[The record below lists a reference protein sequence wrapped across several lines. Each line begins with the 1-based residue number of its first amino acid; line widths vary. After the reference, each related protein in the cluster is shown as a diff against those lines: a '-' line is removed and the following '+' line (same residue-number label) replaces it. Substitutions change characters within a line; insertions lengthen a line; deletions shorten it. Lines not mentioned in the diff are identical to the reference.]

1 MPQNKKFLQTH
12 DLVNKKQKNE
22 AKTLFFSTLHPLST
36 VIFATATVL
45 AFVLLHNCRFNF
57 HCYTQRE
64 PAPTQKSA
72 RTEWPLRP
80 YATSCA
86 KDYEEHSDMETS
98 FAEPPNTLQADIMI
112 RIQLP
117 YLCHPSCNTKT
128 FGERFLIFYI
138 FFYAGAPARNKSEG
152 RLSK

>member
-1 MPQNKKFLQTH
+1 MHFFPRTC
-12 DLVNKKQKNE
+12 DLLVSW
-22 AKTLFFSTLHPLST
+22 KTTQRHFFVVAIFHRPYP
-36 VIFATATVL
+36 VIFANTAVV
-45 AFVLLHNCRFNF
+45 AFVQLRNCRFNF

>member
-1 MPQNKKFLQTH
+1 MQKKKRIFSPRTRDLLQRR
-12 DLVNKKQKNE
+12 
-22 AKTLFFSTLHPLST
+22 TLFSILHRLYPA
-36 VIFATATVL
+36 IFAKAAVV
-45 AFVLLHNCRFNF
+45 AFVQLRNCRFNF